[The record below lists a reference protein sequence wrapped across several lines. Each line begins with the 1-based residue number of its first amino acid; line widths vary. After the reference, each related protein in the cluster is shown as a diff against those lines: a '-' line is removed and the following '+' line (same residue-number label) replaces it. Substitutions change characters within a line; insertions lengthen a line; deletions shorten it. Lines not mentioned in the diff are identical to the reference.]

1 MYTDADECICIPTLS
16 RENDLMRPNVTPT
29 AAVARCIPNYIPE
42 FPSDIPAQCGG
53 NLQRGDFT
61 GREAI

>member
-1 MYTDADECICIPTLS
+1 
-16 RENDLMRPNVTPT
+16 MRPNSIPT

-53 NLQRGDFT
+53 NLRCGGFT
-61 GREAI
+61 GSQAV